1 MQKGFTFPALLLWLL
16 IAAAIGAILLI
27 IANAVNPA
35 LLSQAIK
42 PSTPKRIAILTASD
56 LQLTAIDGVKAG
68 LSELG
73 YKEGVNVVFELQN
86 PKGDR
91 ELTRKMAADIVAS
104 KPDLIV
110 SASTTGSKAVQDAV
124 KGTAIPVVFVDV
136 GTLSELGISDI
147 QHPAGN
153 MTGVATDSTK
163 VAGKRME
170 ILKEVVPTAKT
181 FSILVNPKH
190 VSYSEIKKIHEEA
203 AKALG
208 VTVRFYNI
216 TSKEEISSV
225 LAKLASEHPDGVMTT
240 TESLISANAEQ
251 IAKALAQAK
260 IPSIDFNEEKG
271 VKAGYLIFY
280 GVERFDTGKQ
290 GARLAAKV
298 LKGESPNKIPIEFAV
313 KSQLQIS
320 ATLAKQMGI
329 TLPQSIL
336 RRANKI
342 L

>member
-1 MQKGFTFPALLLWLL
+1 MQKGFARPTLLLAALL
-16 IAAAIGAILLI
+16 AAAIGALLLLVNI
-27 IANAVNPA
+27 VNP
-35 LLSQAIK
+35 SFFSKTMKQAK
-42 PSTPKRIAILTASD
+42 PKRIAMLTASD

-91 ELTRKMAADIVAS
+91 ELTKKMAADIVAS

-124 KGTAIPVVFVDV
+124 RGTAIPVVFVDV

-147 QHPAGN
+147 QHPTGN

-181 FSILVNPKH
+181 FGILVNPKH
-190 VSYSEIKKIHEEA
+190 VSYDEIKKVHEEA

-208 VTVRFYNI
+208 ITARFYNI
-216 TSKEEISSV
+216 TSKEELPSV
-225 LAKLASEHPDGVMTT
+225 LAKLTSDRPDGVMTT
-240 TESLISANAEQ
+240 TESLISANAEV
-251 IAKALAQAK
+251 IAKALSQAK
-260 IPSIDFNEEKG
+260 IPSIDFNEERG

-280 GVERFDTGKQ
+280 GVQRFDTGKQ

-298 LKGESPNKIPIEFAV
+298 LKGESPNKIPIEFTV

-320 ATLAKQMGI
+320 ATLAKQMGLI
-329 TLPQSIL
+329 IPQSIL